1 MSTTNHDHHVYVL
14 MGVSGSGKSAVAS
27 EVAHQLQAA
36 FLDGDFLHP
45 RSNIMKM
52 ASGEPLN
59 DDDRKPWLQALNDAA
74 FAMQRTNKV
83 SLIVCSALK
92 KVYRDQLRDGNP
104 NLSFIY
110 LKGDF
115 DVIESRLKAR
125 KGHFFKTQMLVTQFE
140 ALEEPVRMKTMYWWS
155 ISINHW
161 TVWSPAP
168 LRLLTG
174 AVSSEYINACFNSS
188 RVRFIT
194 AVFSD
199 EGAYARLPCFDGGV
213 YWCRS
218 LFRYA
223 AR

>member
-27 EVAHQLQAA
+27 AVAHQLHAA

-45 RSNIMKM
+45 RCNIEKM

-74 FAMQRTNKV
+74 FAMQRTNKI

-92 KVYRDQLRDGNP
+92 KHYRDLLREKP
-104 NLSFIY
+104 EPLLYLSE
-110 LKGDF
+110 GDF

-140 ALEEPVRMKTMYWWS
+140 TLQEPGADERDVLVVDIDQPLEGVVASTIEV
-155 ISINHW
+155 INKGS
-161 TVWSPAP
+161 T
-168 LRLLTG
+168 L
-174 AVSSEYINACFNSS
+174 
-188 RVRFIT
+188 
-194 AVFSD
+194 
-199 EGAYARLPCFDGGV
+199 
-213 YWCRS
+213 
-218 LFRYA
+218 
-223 AR
+223 

>member
-1 MSTTNHDHHVYVL
+1 MSTTNHDHHIYVL

-27 EVAHQLQAA
+27 EVAHQLHAA

-45 RSNIMKM
+45 RRNIEKM

-59 DDDRKPWLQALNDAA
+59 DDDRKPWLQG
-74 FAMQRTNKV
+74 TNKV

-92 KVYRDQLRDGNP
+92 KHYRDLLREGNP

-140 ALEEPVRMKTMYWWS
+140 TLQEPGADETDVLVVDIDQPLE
-155 ISINHW
+155 
-161 TVWSPAP
+161 
-168 LRLLTG
+168 
-174 AVSSEYINACFNSS
+174 
-188 RVRFIT
+188 
-194 AVFSD
+194 
-199 EGAYARLPCFDGGV
+199 GV
-213 YWCRS
+213 VAS
-218 LFRYA
+218 TIEVIKKGK
-223 AR
+223 

>member
-59 DDDRKPWLQALNDAA
+59 AA

-92 KVYRDQLRDGNP
+92 KTYRDLLRDGNP

-115 DVIESRLKAR
+115 EVIESRLKAR

-140 ALEEPVRMKTMYWWS
+140 ALQEPGEDEKDVLVVDIDQPLEGVVAST
-155 ISINHW
+155 IEVINK
-161 TVWSPAP
+161 
-168 LRLLTG
+168 RQ
-174 AVSSEYINACFNSS
+174 
-188 RVRFIT
+188 
-194 AVFSD
+194 
-199 EGAYARLPCFDGGV
+199 
-213 YWCRS
+213 
-218 LFRYA
+218 
-223 AR
+223 

>member
-1 MSTTNHDHHVYVL
+1 

-27 EVAHQLQAA
+27 EVAHQLHAA

-45 RSNIMKM
+45 RRNIEKM

-92 KVYRDQLRDGNP
+92 KHYRDLLREGNP

-140 ALEEPVRMKTMYWWS
+140 TLQGRVRTKPMYWWW
-155 ISINHW
+155 ISINRW
-161 TVWSPAP
+161 KVLWQAP
-168 LRLLTG
+168 LRLLKK
-174 AVSSEYINACFNSS
+174 ANK
-188 RVRFIT
+188 
-194 AVFSD
+194 
-199 EGAYARLPCFDGGV
+199 
-213 YWCRS
+213 
-218 LFRYA
+218 
-223 AR
+223 